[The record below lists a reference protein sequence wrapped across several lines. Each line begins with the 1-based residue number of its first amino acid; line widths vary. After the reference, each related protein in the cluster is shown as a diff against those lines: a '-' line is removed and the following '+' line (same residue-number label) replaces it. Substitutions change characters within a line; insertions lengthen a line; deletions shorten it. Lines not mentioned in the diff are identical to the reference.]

1 MSSGC
6 QPCAIER
13 RPCGFTLIEVLG
25 ALVIF
30 SVGILMV
37 MRAGSALTTQM
48 RYSGAR
54 SEIVV
59 LANAGVDSV
68 EATPFDSLTAGT
80 VRDTVTVQGW
90 SYERTVNVTLLTPV
104 LGRVEVR
111 VSPVDSVG
119 PEHSVTSYTSA
130 VW

>member
-1 MSSGC
+1 LSKGC
-6 QPCAIER
+6 ASCPTAR
-13 RPCGFTLIEVLG
+13 RRRGFTLIEVVG

-30 SVGILMV
+30 SVGVLMV
-37 MRAGSALTTQM
+37 MGTGSALTTQL

-68 EATPFDSLTAGT
+68 EATPFDSLTSGSWD
-80 VRDTVTVQGW
+80 DTITVQGW
-90 SYERTVNVTLLTPV
+90 SYERTLTVTLLTPV
-104 LGRVEVR
+104 LGRVEVSL
-111 VSPVDSVG
+111 SPVGDTG
-119 PEHSVTSYTSA
+119 PSHSVTSYTSA